1 MTKKIYSY
9 KNIKS
14 CRICFSKKIS
24 NILNLGKQPLANSL
38 RKNKKKNKI
47 FPLKIVF
54 CKDCKTIQLSST
66 INPKYLFLNYLWVT
80 ASSTAVIK
88 YSKFF
93 FKKMSK
99 YFNKKSFVLE
109 IASNDGTFLKL
120 FKRRKIKV
128 LGVDPAKNLAEK
140 AKKNGV
146 PTISK
151 FFNKETS
158 IYIKKKYGEPNLVIA
173 RNVIPHVENLHSI
186 VNGINSIS
194 GPQTHIAIEFHYSKI
209 ILDEL
214 HYDSI
219 YHEHI
224 FYFSLKTIMNIFSK
238 YDLYPF
244 DVFKSPISGGSLVLL
259 FSKKKV
265 KFSKKLTEILKKE
278 NTKNINSLKSWK
290 KFAFRV
296 EEHKNRLIKTL
307 KSYSGGKKVIIY
319 GASARGSTMLNFL
332 NLDDSNLE
340 YIIDINE
347 MKQDLYSPGP
357 NVIIKNPKILKENKT
372 KKIILLLAWN
382 FLSEIRKY
390 LYKNNIKCSLIVPF
404 PKKIKIY
411 EIH

>member
-1 MTKKIYSY
+1 M
-9 KNIKS
+9 
-14 CRICFSKKIS
+14 
-24 NILNLGKQPLANSL
+24 
-38 RKNKKKNKI
+38 
-47 FPLKIVF
+47 
-54 CKDCKTIQLSST
+54 
-66 INPKYLFLNYLWVT
+66 
-80 ASSTAVIK
+80 
-88 YSKFF
+88 
-93 FKKMSK
+93 
-99 YFNKKSFVLE
+99 
-109 IASNDGTFLKL
+109 
-120 FKRRKIKV
+120 
-128 LGVDPAKNLAEK
+128 
-140 AKKNGV
+140 
-146 PTISK
+146 
-151 FFNKETS
+151 
-158 IYIKKKYGEPNLVIA
+158 
-173 RNVIPHVENLHSI
+173 
-186 VNGINSIS
+186 
-194 GPQTHIAIEFHYSKI
+194 
-209 ILDEL
+209 
-214 HYDSI
+214 
-219 YHEHI
+219 
-224 FYFSLKTIMNIFSK
+224 
-238 YDLYPF
+238 
-244 DVFKSPISGGSLVLL
+244 
-259 FSKKKV
+259 
-265 KFSKKLTEILKKE
+265 TEILKKE